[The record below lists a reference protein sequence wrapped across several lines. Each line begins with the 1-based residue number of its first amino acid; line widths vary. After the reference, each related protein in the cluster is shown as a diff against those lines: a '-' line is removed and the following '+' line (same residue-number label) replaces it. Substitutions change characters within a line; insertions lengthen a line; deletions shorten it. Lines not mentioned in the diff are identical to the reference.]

1 LLTVVKIGG
10 AALGASADPSV
21 ADIASLRG
29 RRLLVVH
36 GGGPEVTRWSR
47 RVGIET
53 RFVDGRRVTDA
64 DTADVAEM
72 VLAGRVG
79 RALAQALTA
88 VGTPAVSLCGK
99 DAGFFTAEPLDPALG
114 QVGRVGAVNPAV
126 LEALWAAG
134 ILPVVAPI
142 APGPGGLT
150 FNINGDDA
158 AADLAVALHAD
169 ALVLAS
175 DVPGVLVDGVAL
187 ARCTARDTE
196 RLIAAGVI
204 QGGMVPKVRA
214 CLRAL
219 AGGVGHASIVDG
231 SVAGAVAAA
240 VSGAGAGTRFVA

>member
-10 AALGASADPSV
+10 AAMAGGPEPAAV
-21 ADIASLRG
+21 DIAGLQG

-36 GGGPEVTRWSR
+36 GGGAEITRWSQ

-53 RFVDGRRVTDA
+53 RFLDGRRVTDA

-79 RALAQALTA
+79 RALAHALTA
-88 VGTPAVSLCGK
+88 LGRPAISLCGK
-99 DAGFFTAEPLDPALG
+99 DAGLFRAEPLDPALG
-114 QVGRVGAVNPAV
+114 QVGRVGAVNPAI

-134 ILPVVAPI
+134 ILPLVAPV
-142 APGPGGLT
+142 APGPDGRT

-158 AADLAVALHAD
+158 AADLAVALGAE

-175 DVPGVLVDGVAL
+175 DVAGVLVDGAAV
-187 ARCTARDTE
+187 ARCTRQQTQA
-196 RLIAAGVI
+196 LIAAGAI
-204 QGGMVPKVRA
+204 RGGMVPKVQA

-219 AGGVGHASIVDG
+219 AGGVRHARIVDG
-231 SVAGAVAAA
+231 GAPGAVAAA
-240 VSGAGAGTRFVA
+240 VGGQAVGTEFVA